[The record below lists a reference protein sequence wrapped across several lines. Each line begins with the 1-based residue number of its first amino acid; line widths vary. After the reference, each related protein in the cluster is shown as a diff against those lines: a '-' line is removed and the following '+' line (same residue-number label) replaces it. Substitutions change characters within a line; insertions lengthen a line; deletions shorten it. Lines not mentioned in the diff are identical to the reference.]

1 MNLMQFDSNPD
12 SFFHWSKFS
21 QTLYEKTL
29 RKMVFKVARDSCIVW

>member
-21 QTLYEKTL
+21 QTLYENHALKNT
-29 RKMVFKVARDSCIVW
+29 